1 MLSRKVHMNK
11 LKEYA
16 MITVIALA
24 FLLITGIAKADTQP
38 KQFVETVASVPGK
51 VSTHIKDEWAET
63 KEYQANSWA
72 EIKFRFK
79 GLKEKFQAKQ

>member
-1 MLSRKVHMNK
+1 MNK

-24 FLLITGIAKADTQP
+24 FLLITGMAKADTQP

-72 EIKFRFK
+72 EIKFKFK
-79 GLKEKFQAKQ
+79 GLKDKFQAKQ

>member
-1 MLSRKVHMNK
+1 MNK

-72 EIKFRFK
+72 EIKF
-79 GLKEKFQAKQ
+79 KF

>member
-1 MLSRKVHMNK
+1 MNK

-24 FLLITGIAKADTQP
+24 FLLISGIAKADTQP

>member
-1 MLSRKVHMNK
+1 MNK

-72 EIKFRFK
+72 KIKFKFK

>member
-1 MLSRKVHMNK
+1 MNK

>member
-1 MLSRKVHMNK
+1 MNK

-38 KQFVETVASVPGK
+38 KQFVETVASVTGK

-72 EIKFRFK
+72 EIKFKFK
-79 GLKEKFQAKQ
+79 LKNLFSTVGFSLYNMD

>member
-1 MLSRKVHMNK
+1 MNK

-24 FLLITGIAKADTQP
+24 FLLITGMAKADTQP

-72 EIKFRFK
+72 EIKFKFK